1 MNYLKIFIKF
11 IIKNTFL
18 NKFNVEIFNFLL
30 IPKNIL
36 RYYGFVKIDYKL
48 SKTINFGSKKAN
60 NFFLKKIKTSKKY
73 FEYGAGSSTL
83 IANKYSNL
91 YLSVESDDH
100 FGKFCRKKYNLKLL
114 IRNFGPVSFY
124 SWPIF
129 KNFRKKSLYKK
140 VKNYSSSIN
149 YYCKKHGFP
158 DFLLIDGRCRV
169 LCALMVHDCLIKY
182 KKKILLLLLMII
194 KIENI
199 IQILVIFFTLKL

>member
-18 NKFNVEIFNFLL
+18 NKFNVEILNFLL

-100 FGKFCRKKYNLKLL
+100 FGKFCRKKYNLKL
-114 IRNFGPVSFY
+114 IIKNFGPVSFY

-129 KNFRKKSLYKK
+129 KNFRKKNLFKK

-149 YYCKKHGFP
+149 YFCKKHGFP